1 MIAMMEPDSICIGE
15 SESIY
20 TIEEI
25 KKIVTPIAASYGVEK
40 IYLFGSY
47 ARGEATED
55 SDIDLRV
62 DKGRLKGLIELGAL
76 YVDLEESLG
85 KQLDLLA
92 TGSLDQNFLCRIAK
106 EEILIYHNIRSD
118 S

>member
-1 MIAMMEPDSICIGE
+1 MKN
-15 SESIY
+15 IY

-25 KKIVTPIAASYGVEK
+25 KKIVALIAESYGVEK

-47 ARGEATED
+47 ARGEATEN

-76 YVDLEESLG
+76 YVDLEDSLG
-85 KQLDLLA
+85 KKLDLL
-92 TGSLDQNFLCRIAK
+92 TTDSLDQDFLSRIAK
-106 EEILIYHNIRSD
+106 EEILVYQNVGTES
-118 S
+118 

>member
-1 MIAMMEPDSICIGE
+1 MKN
-15 SESIY
+15 IY

-25 KKIVTPIAASYGVEK
+25 KETVAPIAASYGVEI

-47 ARGEATED
+47 ARAEATEN

-76 YVDLEESLG
+76 YVDLEDNLG
-85 KQLDLLA
+85 KQLDLL
-92 TGSLDQNFLCRIAK
+92 TTDSLDQDFLSRIEK
-106 EEILIYHNIRSD
+106 EEILIYQSVGTD
-118 S
+118 SLITMK

>member
-1 MIAMMEPDSICIGE
+1 MTEPDSICIGE
-15 SESIY
+15 SENIY

-25 KKIVTPIAASYGVEK
+25 TKIVAPIAASYGVEK

-47 ARGEATED
+47 ARGEATEN

-76 YVDLEESLG
+76 YVDLEDNLG
-85 KQLDLLA
+85 KQLDLL
-92 TGSLDQNFLCRIAK
+92 TTDSLNQEFLSRIAK
-106 EEILIYHNIRSD
+106 EEILIYQSVGLE